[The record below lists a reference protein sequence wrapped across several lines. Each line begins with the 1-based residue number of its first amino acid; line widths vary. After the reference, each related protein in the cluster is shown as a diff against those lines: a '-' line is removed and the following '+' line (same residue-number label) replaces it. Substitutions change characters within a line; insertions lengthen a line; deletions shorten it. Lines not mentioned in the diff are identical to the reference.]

1 MFSHAISDIIIK
13 FHFLFPHMPRKSLTL
28 FHTFSHMLRKF
39 AHFFT
44 HAAEKPNTIPHFF
57 THAAEKPNTIPH
69 FFTHAAEICTL
80 FHTCCG
86 NLHTV
91 PHASTPGTL
100 SASLL
105 YLRY

>member
-13 FHFLFPHMPRKSLTL
+13 FHLLFPHMPRKSLTL

-39 AHFFT
+39 A
-44 HAAEKPNTIPHFF
+44 PLS

-69 FFTHAAEICTL
+69 FFTHAAEIRTL

-105 YLRY
+105 YLRYHYGFR